1 MASENKKRKAKNSY
15 LDGGAEKQF
24 GIKLKRL
31 FYFCKQDRIR
41 NKREIRDELKE
52 GE

>member
-24 GIKLKRL
+24 GVRLKRL
-31 FYFCKQDRIR
+31 FYYCKQDRLK
-41 NKREIRDELKE
+41 NKRELKE
-52 GE
+52 VAEE

>member
-15 LDGGAEKQF
+15 LDGGAEKQA

-31 FYFCKQDRIR
+31 FYFCKQDRLK
-41 NKREIRDELKE
+41 NKREAKE
-52 GE
+52 ITEE